1 MVINCTTV
9 GLIKFTNDHF
19 IFWFGPYGSPVILPG
34 AIDWSSILC
43 DDKSQSVAIKSQLQQ
58 IASTMYGSPPI
69 HGISLVSKILSDPDI
84 KAIWLNEV
92 KVYFP
97 KFFFPVPLSLCFNFL
112 RYMC

>member
-1 MVINCTTV
+1 MN
-9 GLIKFTNDHF
+9 GNGAGRGG
-19 IFWFGPYGSPVILPG
+19 FWQSRPRPHKESG
-34 AIDWSSILC
+34 AMRR
-43 DDKSQSVAIKSQLQQ
+43 
-58 IASTMYGSPPI
+58 TMI
-69 HGISLVSKILSDPDI
+69 DPDI